1 MADTIRVGSTTGLV
15 IHPAWSLRWQPSTQM
30 ALGVIICLVP
40 PSLLNLCVQIALP
53 LVGGSA
59 LGIYAALNIHTT
71 LQYIGVLGVIL
82 TVVNKA
88 LSYDSPAAAFE
99 DAKGAVGGAQ
109 KALSKLGS
117 IKAPS
122 LPNLPKPSVPK
133 MPQAAV
139 QPAAAMSGS
148 SGSSAAAGAVMSAA
162 AVGGGA
168 GGRGEDAGEET
179 EAELVD

>member
-1 MADTIRVGSTTGLV
+1 LLVLVTTL
-15 IHPAWSLRWQPSTQM
+15 SLLTSIVTF
-30 ALGVIICLVP
+30 LVP
-40 PSLLNLCVQIALP
+40 KFCVQIALP

-99 DAKGAVGGAQ
+99 DAKGAVSGAQ

-122 LPNLPKPSVPK
+122 LPNLPKPS
-133 MPQAAV
+133 MPQAAA
-139 QPAAAMSGS
+139 QPAAAMGGS